1 MLDSITSFVSTNVT
15 TIVAGTATTGVLWV
29 LKRIPN
35 EDIKIN
41 VSKAFEKLGTII
53 TLGVSKWPYTKD
65 IWNKTIEPW
74 FIDLVDN
81 VVGGALEGFI
91 KGLRSDNK

>member
-1 MLDSITSFVSTNVT
+1 MLDSITNFVSTNVT

-41 VSKAFEKLGTII
+41 VSIAFENLGSII
-53 TLGVSKWPYTKD
+53 TL
-65 IWNKTIEPW
+65 
-74 FIDLVDN
+74 
-81 VVGGALEGFI
+81 
-91 KGLRSDNK
+91 